1 MRIQKNNIR
10 SLSFHDL
17 TILDYTAD
25 LSTSFSFA
33 VIAVPPACGHPR
45 SRSRRSHKY
54 YYAKSGTTSFTVG
67 GEEYVLDPGDFL
79 VIEKNKWFSYR
90 NKSGSSVELLLIH
103 DPRFVLEEEEF
114 DTSE

>member
-10 SLSFHDL
+10 PLSFHNL
-17 TILDYTAD
+17 IVLDYTAD

-33 VIAVPPACGHPR
+33 VIVVPPGCSHPR

-67 GEEYVLDPGDFL
+67 DEEFVLDPGDFL

-90 NKSGSSVELLLIH
+90 NKSSSSVELVLIH
-103 DPRFVLEEEEF
+103 DPRFVFEEEEF
-114 DTSE
+114 DSSK